1 MIFFFWGGDN
11 EVFHSVQV
19 KQRIIIFLVFRNPRF
34 QIIVFLKLQMS
45 VQGGGVIWLVI
56 HGFSVFFR
64 DSDLLYLFYFIF
76 MLQSKIIS
84 SQLETKDIFC

>member
-1 MIFFFWGGDN
+1 MGDN

>member
-1 MIFFFWGGDN
+1 MIFFFLGGDN